1 MILTTFRR
9 KEKKFMVTEAQAEYL
24 LSRLPEYT
32 ERDPYCKTDDGYR
45 IFNLY
50 YDTDTDEVIRRS
62 IEKPTYKEK
71 LRIRSYGVPENE
83 DTKVFFELKK
93 KLSGVVFKRRA
104 VLTQAE
110 IEAFLKDRTR
120 PRDCSYKNG
129 IVLDEIEMFLSRHP
143 HAYPKI
149 FIGYDRLAFFAEDDP
164 EVRITFDRNI
174 LTRRENVDL
183 TSGHYGTPLL
193 EPGKVLVEIKISETM
208 PRWMVK
214 LFSEA
219 KIYRTSYSKYGTE
232 YERKVYHERNPE

>member
-1 MILTTFRR
+1 M
-9 KEKKFMVTEAQAEYL
+9 AEQSAFKRYELKYL
-24 LSRLPEYT
+24 LTQAQKQSLLAGMAPHMEPDRHG
-32 ERDPYCKTDDGYR
+32 KTTVR
-45 IFNLY
+45 NLY
-50 YDTDTDEVIRRS
+50 YDTDTYLLIRRS

-110 IEAFLKDRTR
+110 IKAFLKDRTR

-143 HAYPKI
+143 DAYPKI
-149 FIGYDRLAFFAEDDP
+149 FIGYDRLAFFAKDDP